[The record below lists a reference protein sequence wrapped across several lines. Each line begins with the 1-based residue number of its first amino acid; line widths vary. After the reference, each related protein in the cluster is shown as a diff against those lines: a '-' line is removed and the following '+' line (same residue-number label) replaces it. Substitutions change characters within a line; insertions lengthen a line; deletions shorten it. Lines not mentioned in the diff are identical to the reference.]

1 MKALLK
7 KLILPTL
14 LLAGVFGLL
23 LTSPVFA
30 DCAEDQVDT
39 SLFGCVDGKDGEG
52 IFLVLNV
59 VLTVLTFGVGIVGT
73 VGIVIAG
80 IQYASAKDNEQ
91 QVAKAKMR
99 ILQIV
104 IGMIIWAVL
113 YTALRW
119 LLPSFGNGSSPS

>member
-30 DCAEDQVDT
+30 DCGKDQVDT